1 MSKLRNVSI
10 CLTDLKE
17 LIKEGHSGIT
27 KGKNNYKLYVSLEIW
42 DKDEKDQYGQ
52 DVSVKIKSTKEKS
65 EEEKVKFGNK
75 RYLGN
80 GWIIKLN
87 AGEQEE
93 ITPIQLKDI
102 ADDLPF

>member
-1 MSKLRNVSI
+1 MSKLRNVSV

-27 KGKNNYKLYVSLEIW
+27 KGKNNNKTYVSLEIW
-42 DKDEKDQYGQ
+42 DKDEKDQFGQ
-52 DVSVKIKSTKEKS
+52 DVSVKVRSTKEKS
-65 EEEKVKFGNK
+65 EEEKNKFGNR

-80 GWIIKLN
+80 GWIIQMG
-87 AGEQEE
+87 AGEQEQIAPQQSQE
-93 ITPIQLKDI
+93 I